1 MFSFGIAVIVLFFL
15 GVLALSIIIERL
27 INLFRS
33 ASIPKDIHDAL
44 ESYNFDLNS
53 FSKMLESKPD
63 SNVYVKFFKTILKA
77 SNGKN
82 GSDTPVWWIE
92 SVAQDEAMHLSSKLS
107 RGMWLL
113 DTSITAAPLI
123 GLLGTV
129 VGMIKAFGIIG
140 SSGIVAPKEVTGGVA
155 EALFST
161 AMGLLVAIIALF
173 GYNYLS
179 KAIAFTLDE
188 MERLGTKLI
197 AHIKMAKGEL

>member
-1 MFSFGIAVIVLFFL
+1 MFSFGIAVVVLFFL
-15 GVLALSIIIERL
+15 GVLALSIIIERFM
-27 INLFRS
+27 NLLKN
-33 ASIPKDIHDAL
+33 ASIPKDVHDAI
-44 ESYNFDLNS
+44 ESYDFDLDG
-53 FSKMLESKPD
+53 FSKLLESKPD
-63 SNVYVKFFKTILKA
+63 SNVYIKFFKTILKA
-77 SNGKN
+77 SGKVK
-82 GSDTPVWWIE
+82 DTPIWWIE
-92 SVAQDEAMHLSSKLS
+92 SIAQDEAMHLSSKLS

-140 SSGIVAPKEVTGGVA
+140 SSGLVAPKEVTGGVA

-161 AMGLLVAIIALF
+161 AMGLLVAIVALF

-179 KAIAFTLDE
+179 KAITFTLDE

-197 AHIKMAKGEL
+197 AHIKMAKGEA

>member
-1 MFSFGIAVIVLFFL
+1 MFSFGIAVIILFFL

-27 INLFRS
+27 INIVKN
-33 ASIPKDIHDAL
+33 ASIPKDVHDAI
-44 ESYNFDLNS
+44 ESYDFNLDD
-53 FSKMLESKPD
+53 FSKLLESKSD
-63 SNVYVKFFKTILKA
+63 ANVYVKFFKTILKA
-77 SNGKN
+77 SNK
-82 GSDTPVWWIE
+82 SETSSTPIWWIE

-129 VGMIKAFGIIG
+129 IGMIKAFGIIG
-140 SSGIVAPKEVTGGVA
+140 SSGVVAPKEVTGGVA
-155 EALFST
+155 EALIST
-161 AMGLLVAIIALF
+161 AMGLLVAIVALF

-179 KAIAFTLDE
+179 KVISFTLDE

-197 AHIKMAKGEL
+197 AHIKMTKGET

>member
-1 MFSFGIAVIVLFFL
+1 MFSFGIAVVVLIFL
-15 GVLALSIIIERL
+15 GVLALSIIIERV
-27 INLFRS
+27 INLFRN

-44 ESYNFDLNS
+44 ESYDFDLNS
-53 FSKMLESKPD
+53 FSKLLESKPT
-63 SNVYVKFFKTILKA
+63 SNVYVKFFKSILKA
-77 SNGKN
+77 SNKTK
-82 GSDTPVWWIE
+82 DTPIWWIE
-92 SVAQDEAMHLSSKLS
+92 SIAQDEAMHISSELS

-140 SSGIVAPKEVTGGVA
+140 MSGIVAPKEVTGGVA

-161 AMGLLVAIIALF
+161 AMGLLVAIVALF

-179 KAIAFTLDE
+179 KSIAFTLDE
-188 MERLGTKLI
+188 LERLGTKLV
-197 AHIKMAKGEL
+197 AHIKMIKGEV

>member
-1 MFSFGIAVIVLFFL
+1 MFSFGIAVVVLIFL
-15 GVLALSIIIERL
+15 GVLALSIIIERV
-27 INLFRS
+27 INLFRN

-44 ESYNFDLNS
+44 ESYDFDLDN
-53 FSKMLESKPD
+53 FSKLLESKPT
-63 SNVYVKFFKTILKA
+63 SNVYIKFFKSILKA
-77 SNGKN
+77 SNKSKN
-82 GSDTPVWWIE
+82 VNTPIWWIE
-92 SVAQDEAMHLSSKLS
+92 SVAQDEAMHISSELS

-140 SSGIVAPKEVTGGVA
+140 MSGIVAPKEVTGGVA

-161 AMGLLVAIIALF
+161 AMGLLVAIVALF

-179 KAIAFTLDE
+179 KSIAFTLDE
-188 MERLGTKLI
+188 LERLGTKLV
-197 AHIKMAKGEL
+197 AHIKMIKGEV